1 MYTYRRLTCVADAN
15 LKSNMQT
22 LASTCASYGQVS
34 TEFLDRRQHCLEFR
48 RHHHLLSLPLQNTN
62 LSGRGHRELCII
74 RFEAFHKAC
83 AQHGLSRVWDDPP
96 IHRSVKFDSLKEI
109 ITTGFEIFDLTL
121 VFEWCCDEHPVK
133 VAQHVRG
140 YHELTILELGK
151 NDIAHRLGWT
161 WSKEIT

>member
-34 TEFLDRRQHCLEFR
+34 TEILDRRQHCLEFR
-48 RHHHLLSLPLQNTN
+48 RHHHLLSLPLQITN
-62 LSGRGHRELCII
+62 FSGRSHRELCII

-83 AQHGLSRVWDDPP
+83 AQHGLSFLDDPRF
-96 IHRSVKFDSLKEI
+96 HSSVKFDSLREK
-109 ITTGFEIFDLTL
+109 ITAGFEIVDLDL
-121 VFEWCCDEHPVK
+121 VFEWCCVEQPVK
-133 VAQHVRG
+133 VGQRERG
-140 YHELTILELGK
+140 YHVLTILELGK